1 MIKTLPLVAVVLFFA
16 SCNHTPEPRPDADR
30 VIKDTLAQLLPEPFN
45 QNPPQQNIY
54 ARVETRQENVLCAR
68 DASIKRIMESLKSA
82 PQKFVIDNKQ
92 ATEITGSL
100 GTRLSFMPNSFV
112 GSDGNE
118 VNDPVTIE
126 LKECYKPD
134 AMLCENLLTAT
145 DGNFSASKGMIF
157 INAYAG
163 GKALQLKEGEKV
175 HVQFPFEAEG
185 HNGYLLYHGDEN
197 ADGLIVWNAV
207 CESNTAGPRICASSD
222 FAKPEF
228 SYLGLGLKEYLLQN
242 LNYPDEAR
250 RNELSAHV
258 EVTFMVTTDG
268 KVKDVITAESYKIF
282 RQVIEQSLVSMPLW
296 KPAVY
301 KGKNI
306 ASSVHLNIDFNI
318 RRADQV
324 QVDFNDSKSS
334 LISAGND
341 VYVLYGTDLKGEPQG
356 MSARALGRMGWF
368 NYGKHLHKEGQT
380 AEVIVCSNEKSEVK
394 LLMKNGSTII
404 GGENCV
410 GFTDFQNLPMGETA
424 YIVAVRYD
432 QGNMLYAVQPVKLTK
447 QSVVSLKWKKGD
459 KAEIAKTYKRLS
471 QEI

>member
-54 ARVETRQENVLCAR
+54 ARVETRQEKVLCAR

-157 INAYAG
+157 ISACAG

-306 ASSVHLNIDFNI
+306 ASSVHL
-318 RRADQV
+318 
-324 QVDFNDSKSS
+324 
-334 LISAGND
+334 
-341 VYVLYGTDLKGEPQG
+341 YGTDLKGEPQG